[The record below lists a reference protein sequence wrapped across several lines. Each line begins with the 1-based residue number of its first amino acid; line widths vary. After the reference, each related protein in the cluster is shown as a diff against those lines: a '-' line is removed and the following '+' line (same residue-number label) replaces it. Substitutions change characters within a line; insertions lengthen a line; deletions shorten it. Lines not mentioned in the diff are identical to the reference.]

1 MNVPS
6 SSDVLF
12 GDQIAAS
19 RLAERFHA
27 LDPQKLL
34 RLTIEDLFPGR
45 IALVSSF
52 GSESAVLL
60 HMVSQ
65 IDPATPVLFLDTL
78 HLFPE
83 TLAYRDALVSRFGLT
98 NVETLKP
105 DPETL
110 AREDPENF
118 LWSSDADRCC
128 AIRKVE
134 PLAKALK
141 NYDAWITGRKR
152 FQAMTRT
159 ALPLFES
166 DGDRTKLNPLA
177 AWTRADLTAYFEKHG
192 LPAHPLV
199 AKNYLSIGCLP
210 CTSPVRPGEDAR
222 AGRWRGRGKT
232 ECGVH
237 IPATLEAGADI

>member
-1 MNVPS
+1 MSTPS
-6 SSDVLF
+6 GLPL
-12 GDQIAAS
+12 GDPSTAAQLS
-19 RLAERFHA
+19 ERFCA
-27 LDPQKLL
+27 LNAQELL
-34 RLTIEDLFPGR
+34 RLAIEDLFPGR

-52 GSESAVLL
+52 GSEAAVLL
-60 HMVSQ
+60 HMISELDRAV
-65 IDPATPVLFLDTL
+65 PVLFLDTL

-83 TLAYRDALVSRFGLT
+83 TLAYRDALVARLGLT
-98 NVETLKP
+98 RVETLRP

-110 AREDPENF
+110 AKEDSENF
-118 LWSSDADRCC
+118 HWSSDPDRCC

-134 PLAKALK
+134 PLAKALR

-152 FQAMTRT
+152 FQAATRA
-159 ALPLFES
+159 ALPLFEN
-166 DGDRTKLNPLA
+166 DGTHIKLNPLA
-177 AWTRADLTAYFEKHG
+177 TWTRDDIAAYFERHG

-199 AKNYLSIGCLP
+199 ARNYLSIGCLP

-237 IPATLEAGADI
+237 IPATLEAGSDR